1 MGKSLQERTLELRDG
16 LVRHVRAYFRAEES
30 LAAALEGIFK
40 ACHHFLRRISAK
52 APDHNRKHAVHWV
65 KKGVEYYNTHEW
77 MEAERQFQ
85 RAIEHDPTYAR
96 AWAYL
101 GNTCYHRGRL
111 TEAVTAWNRAIEAE
125 PRSDAAAMAREKL
138 LTVGHGAE
146 GLVATIKEQM
156 RAR

>member
-1 MGKSLQERTLELRDG
+1 MGKSLQERALQLRDD
-16 LVRHVRAYFRAEES
+16 LVLHFRAYFRAEES
-30 LAAALEGIFK
+30 LAAALEGAYK
-40 ACHHFLRRISAK
+40 AFRHFFRRIASK
-52 APDHNRKHAVHWV
+52 PPDHNRKHAVHWV
-65 KKGVEYYNTHEW
+65 KKGVEHYNAHEW
-77 MEAERQFQ
+77 LEAERLFQ
-85 RAIEHDPTYAR
+85 RAIDHDATYAR
-96 AWAYL
+96 AWTYL

-125 PRSDAAAMAREKL
+125 PRSEAANMAREKL